1 MDRTRV
7 NDSLLVLADE
17 PTGNMD
23 TRNGQIVFDIFRRL
37 AEEKGQAVITVTL
50 DVQLS
55 ALTQRQVHLV
65 DGKIVSDT
73 Q

>member
-7 NDSLLVLADE
+7 NDPLLVLADE